1 MRHTPSSS
9 VVAVC
14 GESRHAELFDA
25 LLADPYDYDVIFVDS
40 IARGYSRVKELR
52 PDMVVI
58 FALIDDP
65 GACQLLSMLTVDR
78 ATRGIPV
85 FTCATKH
92 EDRFDALIAEIDAR
106 ASCAASAGPMH

>member
-1 MRHTPSSS
+1 VRHTPPRN

-14 GESRHAELFDA
+14 GDSRRAELFDA
-25 LLADPYDYDVIFVDS
+25 LLADGYDCDVIFVDS

-58 FALIDDP
+58 FTLIDDP

-78 ATRGIPV
+78 DTKGIPIL
-85 FTCATKH
+85 TCATKH
-92 EDRFDALIAEIDAR
+92 ADPFDALLAEIDGHV
-106 ASCAASAGPMH
+106 SCAVSACPMN